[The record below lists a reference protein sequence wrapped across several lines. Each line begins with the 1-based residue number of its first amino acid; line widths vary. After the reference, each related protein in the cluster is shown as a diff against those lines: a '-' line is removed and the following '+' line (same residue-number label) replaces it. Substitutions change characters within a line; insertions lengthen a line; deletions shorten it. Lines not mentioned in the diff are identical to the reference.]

1 MDENTN
7 RNLVKKLQTFP
18 ENVVRE
24 EYELV
29 FLKALMESSVGKDLI
44 FKGGTALRLAY
55 NSVRFSEDL
64 DFSIR
69 GAINWEE
76 VKRVL
81 EGVSQDFPAVKKK
94 DMREKYYTY
103 FSLFSIKE
111 DFLAQPFSLKIEIS
125 KRPVKWVK
133 NRDFELKSLAS
144 PVTPVR
150 ASGLV
155 TTMTRAF
162 LDKKKA
168 ARERIKGRDLY
179 DLWWLGQQLGKRVV
193 MPNGKFRNERVAA
206 ELKRFLPKGNW
217 WLIDELVK
225 Q

>member
-69 GAINWEE
+69 GAIDWEE

-81 EGVSQDFPAVKKK
+81 EGVSQDFTAVKKK

-111 DFLAQPFSLKIEIS
+111 DFLTQPFSVKIEIS